1 PSRASE
7 LRRSEPE
14 HLASPCKRAET
25 ERTVDGRAPLVAS
38 FLESAHAR
46 RREML
51 CAPPDQPLVRVQA
64 AACAPQNH
72 QYQTSAT
79 MCRIRGEWTPEA
91 AARTGAGN
99 AWAPLAADPE
109 RGLVFVPTGSAAPD
123 YYGGERPGSNR
134 HANSV
139 VALRAATGEVVWSF
153 QVVHHDLWDY
163 DVASQPL
170 LADVPVAGR
179 LVPAVIQPTKMGH
192 VFV

>member
-1 PSRASE
+1 RSPGAGAGLSPSGSGAGFFVSPPSSHATPARRTSSCNAPSPSAPSSSTHFAPSRASE

-79 MCRIRGEWTPEA
+79 MCRIRVQDSRVDLGDRGEHP
-91 AARTGAGN
+91 
-99 AWAPLAADPE
+99 
-109 RGLVFVPTGSAAPD
+109 
-123 YYGGERPGSNR
+123 GGKLGFNR
-134 HANSV
+134 V
-139 VALRAATGEVVWSF
+139 LRSW
-153 QVVHHDLWDY
+153 HC
-163 DVASQPL
+163 
-170 LADVPVAGR
+170 
-179 LVPAVIQPTKMGH
+179 
-192 VFV
+192 